1 MPRSTKP
8 TRTQVIQDLSLS
20 MISLVSLSF
29 LITLTTTFYRS
40 SVAGDPD
47 AKKIASMMA
56 FAAFAQG
63 CEVVDR
69 VLKLGALVLGN
80 SHSDKGDRCGREEV
94 SSIVHCL
101 CLKARHGDCFGDT
114 HDEVCDLDDNGVIS
128 WSKRRCELPLRE
140 VSRGYGEYRVQKAR
154 VNSMTAL
161 IEDSDATPKASE
173 VDDDVADDV
182 DRVLPRPGRVFVDEV
197 DEGRFV
203 WDDEV

>member
-1 MPRSTKP
+1 MPKCTKP
-8 TRTQVIQDLSLS
+8 TRTQIIQDLSIS
-20 MISLVSLSF
+20 IISLLSLSF
-29 LITLTTTFYRS
+29 LINLTTSFYRS

-69 VLKLGALVLGN
+69 LLKLGSLVFGK
-80 SHSDKGDRCGREEV
+80 SRSDKGDRCGREEV
-94 SSIVHCL
+94 SSIVNCL
-101 CLKARHGDCFGDT
+101 CLEARHGDCFGDT

-128 WSKRRCELPLRE
+128 WSKRRCELPLQE

-161 IEDSDATPKASE
+161 IEDSDATPEASE
-173 VDDDVADDV
+173 FGDDVADDA
-182 DRVLPRPGRVFVDEV
+182 DRVLPRPG
-197 DEGRFV
+197 
-203 WDDEV
+203 